1 MSATKTNR
9 IQRLDH
15 VVPETTRDYYQF
27 VMVTLADES
36 LECSCGFRENG
47 REDEE
52 GDEGETMKIK
62 CQKCEEVR
70 RILVNAQWYLDLS
83 PEAEFDRRNV
93 ESLVK
98 KLLDIARSS

>member
-1 MSATKTNR
+1 METDDNGEPASR
-9 IQRLDH
+9 SGIC
-15 VVPETTRDYYQF
+15 PECGRR
-27 VMVTLADES
+27 MRTLADES